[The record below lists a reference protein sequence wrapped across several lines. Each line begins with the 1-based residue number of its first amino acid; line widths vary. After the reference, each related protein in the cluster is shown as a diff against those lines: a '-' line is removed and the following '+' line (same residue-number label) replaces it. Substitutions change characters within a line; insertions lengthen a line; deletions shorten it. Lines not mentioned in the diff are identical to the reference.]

1 VRSGII
7 VVHPVTAS
15 PRADKHADMPQGLL
29 FVHDWDH
36 RPDSGFAARRRLVVA
51 TRTSPR
57 VQLVSRT
64 PNVASPAMLLN
75 PAVVRVI
82 PFAIYI
88 ACLMVESALSDTGIG
103 FQVRWLY
110 AVKVFSVAV
119 ALALLWK
126 QYSELAAPRRVSS
139 LDWALSIIAGVLIF
153 VLWIWLDQPWAMF
166 GTPVGWNPVG
176 MDGERNAALIAAR
189 LAGAV
194 IVVPVMEELFW
205 RSLVMRWIRNHD
217 FLSVIPRQVG
227 AMGFF
232 VSSAL
237 FAVEHHQWLAG
248 LLAGFAYAGIYMRS
262 NNLWTA
268 VAAHAITNLLLGF
281 WVLYTAQWH
290 FW

>member
-1 VRSGII
+1 
-7 VVHPVTAS
+7 
-15 PRADKHADMPQGLL
+15 
-29 FVHDWDH
+29 
-36 RPDSGFAARRRLVVA
+36 
-51 TRTSPR
+51 
-57 VQLVSRT
+57 
-64 PNVASPAMLLN
+64 MLLT
-75 PAVVRVI
+75 PAVARII

-88 ACLMVESALSDTGIG
+88 AFLVVESVLSDTGIG
-103 FQVRWLY
+103 VQVRWLY

-126 QYSELAAPRRVSS
+126 HYSELAAPRGVSS
-139 LDWALSIIAGVLIF
+139 LDWALSITAGVLVF
-153 VLWIWLDQPWAMF
+153 VLWIFLDQPWAMF
-166 GTPVGWNPVG
+166 GTPAGWNPVG
-176 MDGERNAALIAAR
+176 TNGERNGALIAAR

-227 AMGFF
+227 TMGFF